1 MINSAQ
7 GDLADLAGANH
18 GRVRHRTIV
27 AALARAQKPARGTAA
42 YSRHVNRPLARH
54 VSAVAFRLGLT
65 PNQATAI
72 SATLSAT
79 GLVLLAVLA
88 PSPWAGLLVSV
99 LLAAGYVFDSVDG
112 QLARL
117 RGSGSLSGEM
127 LDHSVDIVK
136 TMCLHLAVLIHL
148 YRHPVVADESWLL
161 VPVAFLVVDTLV
173 FVGLVT
179 MPLLRRLHGAAD
191 PKGAPT
197 AGEHPL
203 RRWLLLP
210 TDYGTFCWMFVL
222 LGWPVLF
229 LGAYVLM
236 LAANTVATAI
246 ALNKWRREL
255 LTLDRIG

>member
-7 GDLADLAGANH
+7 GELAGLVGAS
-18 GRVRHRTIV
+18 RSKVRHRTIV

-54 VSAVAFRLGLT
+54 VSAVVFRLGLT
-65 PNQATAI
+65 PNGATAI

-88 PSPWAGLLVSV
+88 PSPLSGVLVSV

-127 LDHSVDIVK
+127 LDHSVDCVK

-148 YRHPVVADESWLL
+148 FRNPVADDTWLL

-173 FVGLVT
+173 FFGLMT
-179 MPLLRRLHGAAD
+179 MPLLRRLHGGAD
-191 PKGAPT
+191 QRT
-197 AGEHPL
+197 ASSSVEHPL
-203 RRWLLLP
+203 RRWMLLP

-236 LAANTVATAI
+236 LAFNFVALVS
-246 ALNKWRREL
+246 ALNKWSREL
-255 LTLDRIG
+255 RALDRIG